1 MIEHTLVV
9 RRVLALTALIMLA
22 TTAHSAAADA
32 GPAGRETPVRL
43 VIPSLAVDADVA
55 VVSLNE
61 DLTMP
66 APPSAALVAWY
77 TYSASA
83 GTDGNVV
90 LAGHRDWQGQRGV
103 FHGLDEV
110 ADGDLMWLQDAAGA
124 WHLYRVVWSASYPEE
139 SAPIEPLVGATSRPS
154 MTLITCSGA
163 FDRSIGRYLERR
175 VVRAELVSQS

>member
-1 MIEHTLVV
+1 MMERTLVG
-9 RRVLALTALIMLA
+9 RRMLTLMVLIILA
-22 TTAHSAAADA
+22 TIVRWAPAYA
-32 GPAGRETPVRL
+32 GPAASETPVRL
-43 VIPSLAVDADVA
+43 VIPALAVDADVA
-55 VVSLNE
+55 GVSLND

-66 APPSAALVAWY
+66 APSSAALVAWY
-77 TYSASA
+77 TYSATA

-103 FHGLDEV
+103 FHALDGV
-110 ADGDLMWLQDAAGA
+110 AEGDLLWLQDAAGA

-139 SAPIEPLVGATSRPS
+139 SAPIEALVGATSRPS

-175 VVRAELVSQS
+175 VVRAELVPTI